1 MKRTWMDIII
11 IIISSCPK
19 NIPRQQIQEIEFL
32 YPLSLSIH
40 LMSI

>member
-19 NIPRQQIQEIEFL
+19 TFHVSKYRKLNSCIPYHSPFI
-32 YPLSLSIH
+32 
-40 LMSI
+40 